1 MPHQSLFLR
10 KLKEN
15 FAEVE
20 KQEERQFLLSDNWAH
35 SEEQDFNFCAFIEGE
50 QFSPINREGMETDAF
65 KFDSSTVGKR
75 VAGHIAE
82 QSVGPNTVS
91 NNTVNRNSEKLPSS
105 QEEQKQLLSKGL
117 VRNNFTFTNSRPDN
131 SNSCLKR

>member
-1 MPHQSLFLR
+1 MPHQSLFNR

-20 KQEERQFLLSDNWAH
+20 KQEERPFLLSDNWAH

-50 QFSPINREGMETDAF
+50 QFSPINREGMEEPF
-65 KFDSSTVGKR
+65 KFDISTVGKKA
-75 VAGHIAE
+75 VGNIAE
-82 QSVGPNTVS
+82 QSVGTNTVS

-105 QEEQKQLLSKGL
+105 HEEQKQLLSKRL
-117 VRNNFTFTNSRPDN
+117 VRNRFTFTKEPDN